1 MVLNLMIGLSTPPY
15 GMLLFT
21 VSGLTG
27 TPLKDIIREIMP
39 MVIVLIVV
47 LFLITY
53 IPDLVLFIPKLSGY
67 K

>member
-1 MVLNLMIGLSTPPY
+1 
-15 GMLLFT
+15 MLLFT
-21 VSGLTG
+21 VSGPSG
-27 TPLKDIIREIMP
+27 APLKDIIREILP
-39 MVIVLIVV
+39 MVFVIIIV

>member
-1 MVLNLMIGLSTPPY
+1 
-15 GMLLFT
+15 MLLFT

-27 TPLKDIIREIMP
+27 TPLKDIIREILP
-39 MVIVLIVV
+39 MVLIIIIV